1 MKKET
6 KIFHRRF
13 PMLVRLLLY
22 IYVALMLVVIG
33 LMIGYGILSNPF
45 EVFRI
50 ETWQHIRDLMR
61 G

>member
-6 KIFHRRF
+6 KIVHRRF

>member
-6 KIFHRRF
+6 KIVHRRF

-33 LMIGYGILSNPF
+33 LMIGYGILNNPF